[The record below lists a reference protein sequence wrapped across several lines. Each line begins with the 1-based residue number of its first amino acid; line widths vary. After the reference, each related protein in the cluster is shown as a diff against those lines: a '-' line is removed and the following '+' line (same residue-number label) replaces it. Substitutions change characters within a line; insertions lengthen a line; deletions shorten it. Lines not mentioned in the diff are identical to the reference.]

1 MACGNM
7 QTDVKKAERMRVMA
21 LYKLGELSPKL
32 DATAWVAEGAHVMG
46 DVVMGPH
53 ASVWYNAV
61 LRGDTSTI
69 TVGENSN
76 VQDGSVL
83 HADEGKPLTI
93 GANVTIG
100 HMVMLHG
107 CTIGD
112 GSLIGIGAVVLNDAV
127 IGRNC
132 IVGAGSLVTEGK
144 TFPDNSMIMGTPAKV
159 VRELSP
165 EQRAGLAR
173 SAASYVANAQHHA
186 ENLTRIDAPRPDVRK

>member
-1 MACGNM
+1 
-7 QTDVKKAERMRVMA
+7 MRVMA
-21 LYKLGELSPKL
+21 LYKLGEHSPKL

-107 CTIGD
+107 CTIG
-112 GSLIGIGAVVLNDAV
+112 SRILIGMGAVIMDGAVVHFRCSGSAV
-127 IGRNC
+127 
-132 IVGAGSLVTEGK
+132 SHDDE
-144 TFPDNSMIMGTPAKV
+144 
-159 VRELSP
+159 
-165 EQRAGLAR
+165 
-173 SAASYVANAQHHA
+173 VAQ
-186 ENLTRIDAPRPDVRK
+186 T